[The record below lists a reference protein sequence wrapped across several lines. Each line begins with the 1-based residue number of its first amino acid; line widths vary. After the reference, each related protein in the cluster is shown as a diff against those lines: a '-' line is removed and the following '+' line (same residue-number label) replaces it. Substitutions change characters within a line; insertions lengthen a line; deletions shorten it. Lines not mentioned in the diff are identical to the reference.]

1 MRINPL
7 GFVRLIPMRINP
19 LGEGLTEQ
27 DLREG
32 LTEQG
37 LNELLEF
44 NLCEIFKW
52 SKETPHIYTHF
63 IPSYDYNLSCSY
75 PRIRTLCHIYGE
87 AFVLFFAK
95 DVKFSVP
102 KKCMIKFC

>member
-7 GFVRLIPMRINP
+7 GFVRLILTRINP

-52 SKETPHIYTHF
+52 SKETPHIYIHF

-75 PRIRTLCHIYGE
+75 PRIRTLLSYSIIQAVGIT
-87 AFVLFFAK
+87 VL
-95 DVKFSVP
+95 VMRETP
-102 KKCMIKFC
+102 MIT